1 MSSLIEP
8 NIHPILVHFAFA
20 LSVTAAALYLASFI
34 GPAKRWRETLAPA
47 ADWMLALGALAII
60 ATVAAGFQAYYTV
73 DHDTPSHA
81 AMTTHRN
88 WAVPSAIAILILAF
102 WRWRSKSKP
111 ASGLFTG
118 LIALA
123 ALSLTITAWWG
134 GKIVY
139 GYGLGVAS
147 LPTVTGDGHDH
158 DHGAAT
164 GDTASPPI
172 DHDEDAG
179 GAQHDGTDGHHD
191 ADTVM
196 PLVPESH
203 DNSDGHHDDDGTS
216 DAAIPAGSPAETAMA
231 FHEAMRTGDEAALR
245 SFILS
250 DVVIAEGG
258 GAERSLEEYAGH
270 HMPADMAYISAIDTS
285 IKVRDVIENGDMAT
299 VITESQMH
307 GTYQDKT
314 IHNRSMETMVLR
326 RTDDGWRIAHIH
338 WSSTPITGDHEH

>member
-20 LSVTAAALYLASFI
+20 LSVTAAALYLTRFI
-34 GPAKRWRETLAPA
+34 GPAKRWQETLSPA
-47 ADWMLALGALAII
+47 ADWMLALGAVAII
-60 ATVAAGFQAYYTV
+60 ATVAAGLQAYYTV

-88 WAVPSAIAILILAF
+88 WAIPSAIAILILAF

-123 ALSLTITAWWG
+123 ALSLTVTAWWG

-158 DHGAAT
+158 DHGTPSSAADDA
-164 GDTASPPI
+164 GDE
-172 DHDEDAG
+172 HEDADM
-179 GAQHDGTDGHHD
+179 ADHNDTDGHHD
-191 ADTVM
+191 PDAVT

-203 DNSDGHHDDDGTS
+203 DNNDGHHNN
-216 DAAIPAGSPAETAMA
+216 AGY
-231 FHEAMRTGDEAALR
+231 G
-245 SFILS
+245 
-250 DVVIAEGG
+250 
-258 GAERSLEEYAGH
+258 
-270 HMPADMAYISAIDTS
+270 
-285 IKVRDVIENGDMAT
+285 
-299 VITESQMH
+299 
-307 GTYQDKT
+307 
-314 IHNRSMETMVLR
+314 R
-326 RTDDGWRIAHIH
+326 RHQRA
-338 WSSTPITGDHEH
+338 